1 MELSYWQSKWKKGKI
16 GFHMED
22 GYPGLSKHWGTI
34 DVKNPVALVPLCG
47 KTKDLLFLSKH
58 SSKVVGVEIS
68 KLAVESF
75 LRENKL
81 EANRSDFADFTIY
94 QSGNIEIWQG
104 DFFKLPEHK
113 VPPLDLIYDKAA
125 LIALPPDMR
134 KKYALKIFGLVS
146 AHTKILL
153 HLFDYR
159 QEEMAG
165 PPFSVPLEEAK
176 DYFGKRFTIDLLER
190 DELDIN
196 NYKKFQN
203 RGLNS
208 YFIEILS
215 LLLPKEV

>member
-22 GYPGLSKHWGTI
+22 GYAGLPKHWSAL
-34 DVKNPVALVPLCG
+34 DVENPVTLVPLCG
-47 KTKDLLFLSKH
+47 KSKDLLFLSEH
-58 SSKVVGVEIS
+58 SSKVVGVEASEIAVKDFLTENNLSAKIS
-68 KLAVESF
+68 SYAG
-75 LRENKL
+75 
-81 EANRSDFADFTIY
+81 FTIY
-94 QSGNIEIWQG
+94 KARNIEMWQG

-113 VPPLDLIYDKAA
+113 LPAVDVIYDKAA
-125 LIALPPDMR
+125 LIALPPGMR
-134 KKYALKIFGLVS
+134 KAYVSKIFDLIS
-146 AHTKILL
+146 SHTQILL

-159 QEEMAG
+159 QQEMTG
-165 PPFSVPLEEAK
+165 PPFSVPIAEVKE
-176 DYFGKRFTIDLLER
+176 YFGKRFTIDILER
-190 DELDIN
+190 NELDLN